1 MLESLKIWWKLF
13 RMSFRTAP
21 CLSSGVLVVYLF
33 DLGAF
38 TVNAFTIRWLVND
51 AGRPGAQLI
60 FAVLGVAVSFALVL
74 TFRELLFNMVGTL
87 TDRVGRLCLNPELH
101 RLINDLPGIEHLER
115 SDYLDRVVIVRGGAG
130 ALLRGTWGAV
140 GTLFALLKIVV
151 SVSLLATV
159 SGWMPLLLFS
169 ALLPIVA
176 NHKGQSWVA
185 SAEAASTEQF
195 RLQQDLFDLQ
205 INEAGRKELRIFG
218 ALPTVRTIQDETWHE
233 MIRIRFR
240 SRFAAAV
247 LKFAGWAAFAASFSL
262 AIGLL
267 ILQVQDGYSTLG
279 DLVLA
284 TTVALSLQQNA
295 QVVIANATEATSSLR
310 VLRPYQW
317 LLRYIS
323 RQQREPSEEQT
334 VAMPNYLE
342 TGLSLKRVNFTYP
355 NAKRPALD
363 DVSIDLR
370 PGTVTAI
377 VGDHGSGKST
387 LIKILAGLYQAD
399 EGEVLLEGRPLS
411 AYPASEVRRRTV
423 ATFQD
428 FARYEVTLA
437 MAVGVGDIN
446 QMDSPGAIARAI
458 DQGMAREVVDKLP
471 CGEQTQLGTELG
483 GVNLSEGQWQRVALA
498 RSAMRE
504 TPLLC
509 LLDEPTAALD
519 AKNEEMIFRHLTRR
533 SQALAAASGA
543 ITVIVSHR
551 FSTVVDADQILVFS
565 KGRVIETGNHAA
577 LMARQGYYARTFK
590 LQAAGYAAEELLLDK
605 GDGA

>member
-1 MLESLKIWWKLF
+1 MLESFKVWWKLF
-13 RMSFRTAP
+13 RLSFRTAP
-21 CLSSGVLVVYLF
+21 WLSSGVLAVYLF
-33 DLGAF
+33 DLAAF
-38 TVNAFTIRWLVND
+38 TVNALAIRWLVNE
-51 AGRPGAQLI
+51 AGQPGAQLTV
-60 FAVLGVAVSFALVL
+60 AVLGVAVSFALVL

-87 TDRVGRLCLNPELH
+87 TDRVGRLGLNPELH

-140 GTLFALLKIVV
+140 GTLLAVLKIVV

-159 SGWMPLLLFS
+159 SWWMPLLLLF
-169 ALLPIVA
+169 ALLPILA
-176 NHKGQSWVA
+176 NRRGQGWVA
-185 SAEAASTEQF
+185 SAEAASTERF

-205 INEAGRKELRIFG
+205 INEAGRKELRLFG
-218 ALPTVRTIQDETWHE
+218 ALPTVRTMQDDTW
-233 MIRIRFR
+233 RQVTRTRFR
-240 SRFAAAV
+240 SRFAAAA
-247 LKFAGWAAFAASFSL
+247 LKLVGWTAFAASFSL

-267 ILQVQDGYSTLG
+267 ILQVQNGCGALG

-284 TTVALSLQQNA
+284 TTVTLSLQQSA
-295 QVVIANATEATSSLR
+295 QTVIANATEATSSLR

-323 RQQREPSEEQT
+323 EQRQEPSDEQT
-334 VAMPNYLE
+334 VVMPDRLE
-342 TGLSLKRVNFTYP
+342 TGLSLKGVSFTYP
-355 NAKRPALD
+355 NAERPALD

-387 LIKILAGLYQAD
+387 LIKVLAGLYQAD

-411 AYPASEVRRRTV
+411 AYPAADVRRRTV

-437 MAVGVGDIN
+437 TAVGIGDID
-446 QMDSPGAIARAI
+446 QLDSPGAVARAI
-458 DQGMAREVVDKLP
+458 DQGMAREVADKLP
-471 CGEQTQLGTELG
+471 SGEQTQLGTELG

-498 RSAMRE
+498 RAAMRE
-504 TPLLC
+504 TPVLC

-519 AKNEEMIFRHLTRR
+519 AKNEDTIFSHLTRR
-533 SQALAAASGA
+533 SQALAAVSGA

-551 FSTVVDADQILVFS
+551 FSTVADADQILVFS
-565 KGRVIETGNHAA
+565 EGRVTEAGNHAE

-590 LQAAGYAAEELLLDK
+590 LQAAGYAAEELPLEM